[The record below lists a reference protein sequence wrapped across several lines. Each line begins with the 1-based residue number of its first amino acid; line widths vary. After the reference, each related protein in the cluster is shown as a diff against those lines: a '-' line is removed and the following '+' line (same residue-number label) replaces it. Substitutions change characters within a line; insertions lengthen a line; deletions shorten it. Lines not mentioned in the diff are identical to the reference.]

1 MEMLISVS
9 ELINSFNVSPSG
21 VLHVGAHLGEEAA
34 EYEKYSWVPVI
45 WVEAQPELF
54 QQLIKRLDPSLHQVV
69 NSCIYDLED
78 IEILMNIT
86 SNSQSS
92 SILKLG
98 THLKDYPTIEVVKS
112 IMVSTKRLD
121 SILNNETIP
130 NFINLDI
137 QGVELKALISL
148 GVLIDQV
155 KYIYTEVNRKQV
167 YENCDLISDIDSFL
181 KVRGFRRVETRW
193 AWKEGWGAALYLHRD
208 IKRRSIFQ
216 FLTSKYN
223 LINFYKPQVKNY
235 VKINLNRIKFK
246 NATYNIVG

>member
-1 MEMLISVS
+1 MLITVS
-9 ELINSFNVSPSG
+9 ELIKIFNVSPTG

-34 EYEKYSWVPVI
+34 EYEKYAWVPVI

-54 QQLIKRLDPSLHQVV
+54 QQLIKKLDSRIHQVV

-78 IEILMNIT
+78 IEIPMNIT

-92 SILKLG
+92 SVLNLG

-112 IMVSTKRLD
+112 IMVRTRRLD
-121 SILNNETIP
+121 SILTNETIP
-130 NFINLDI
+130 NFVNLDI
-137 QGVELKALISL
+137 QGVELKALNSL

-167 YENCDLISDIDSFL
+167 YENCDLISDVDSFL

-193 AWKEGWGAALYLHRD
+193 VWKKGWGDALYLHKD

-216 FLTSKYN
+216 FLNSKYN
-223 LINFYKPQVKNY
+223 LLNYYTAQVKNSIK
-235 VKINLNRIKFK
+235 VNLNRMKF
-246 NATYNIVG
+246 